1 MSSFGNYQ
9 DTLLNH
15 QTTQIS
21 HHTTNHSKLEDIKTK
36 LDTVA
41 TNTANIKLTADSVNL
56 NTDELEGKLDTINS
70 TLSSGIGGLPASL
83 TGSGNLKVSLQELGN
98 EGSER
103 LNVDVGSTVAQL
115 PSALTGEG
123 NLKVSIQE
131 DFTHNLSTS
140 AKQDT
145 QITHLSNIDTGID
158 NLEACVGSN
167 KVNVNISSGN
177 ITGFSTATLQGT
189 TNGKLDTI
197 NSSLGDVATE
207 STLQTIAEFNC
218 DTTDVTITG
227 GVNLPA
233 SLTGSGNLKVCIQE
247 LGNEG
252 SERLNVDIGN
262 AVAQLP
268 SALSGSGRL
277 KIENDFDGAV
287 TNTHLSELGTAIN
300 SAKLDVNIS
309 SGNISGFSTASLQ
322 GGGLPSALS
331 SDNLKVSLKETITV
345 PVSNSTLTNL
355 NDTINSNKL
364 DVNISS
370 GNISGF
376 STASLQG
383 GGLPSAL
390 SSDNLKV
397 SLKETITV
405 PVSNSTL
412 TNLNDAI
419 NSNKLDVNISSGNI
433 SGFSTASLQGGG
445 LPSALSSDNLKVSL
459 KESITVP
466 VSNGALTELASALN
480 SDKLDVNIAN
490 GGFGGAVTNSGLT
503 ALEACVGTD
512 NSTGPSKCISIGGTN
527 LLGGAIQEIAVD
539 GDGHLQVDILSSA
552 LPSGASTELTSA
564 VVATKTTL
572 HTTSELKELLSGVT
586 INSGAL
592 SSEFDFENYRHARFF
607 GITTASVGTDFLVM
621 GSNTSGG
628 TYYIMGENL
637 RSETIGSTHYIYSPH
652 IENLPRYIKIINKSG
667 STNYIFTKL
676 YVQLSE
682 GRVAV

>member
-1 MSSFGNYQ
+1 MNKLSLIDQTIGNH
-9 DTLLNH
+9 DLLG
-15 QTTQIS
+15 
-21 HHTTNHSKLEDIKTK
+21 
-36 LDTVA
+36 
-41 TNTANIKLTADSVNL
+41 
-56 NTDELEGKLDTINS
+56 ELQSIT
-70 TLSSGIGGLPASL
+70 SGITLPGAL
-83 TGSGNLKVSLQELGN
+83 TGSGNLKVSIQELGN

-103 LNVDVGSTVAQL
+103 LNVDVGSTVSQL

-167 KVNVNISSGN
+167 KVNVNISSG
-177 ITGFSTATLQGT
+177 
-189 TNGKLDTI
+189 LDA
-197 NSSLGDVATE
+197 VATE
-207 STLQTIAEFNC
+207 NTLNIIAEEFTKC
-218 DTTDVTITG
+218 DTDNVVITG
-227 GVNLPA
+227 GVILPA

-252 SERLNVDIGN
+252 SERLNVDVGN
-262 AVAQLP
+262 DITQLP
-268 SALSGSGRL
+268 TALSGSGRL
-277 KIENDFDGAV
+277 KIENDYTGAISH
-287 TNTHLSELGTAIN
+287 TALTELASAIN
-300 SAKLDVNIS
+300 SDKVDVNIS

-345 PVSNSTLTNL
+345 PVSNTTLTNL
-355 NDTINSNKL
+355 
-364 DVNISS
+364 
-370 GNISGF
+370 
-376 STASLQG
+376 
-383 GGLPSAL
+383 
-390 SSDNLKV
+390 DN
-397 SLKETITV
+397 
-405 PVSNSTL
+405 
-412 TNLNDAI
+412 AI
-419 NSNKLDVNISSGNI
+419 NSNKVDVNISSGNI

-459 KESITVP
+459 KESIAVGVTNTTLTNLDNAIN
-466 VSNGALTELASALN
+466 SN
-480 SDKLDVNIAN
+480 KVDVNISSGN
-490 GGFGGAVTNSGLT
+490 ISGFSTASLQGAGLPSALSSDNLKVSLKETIAVGVTNDGLT
-503 ALEACVGTD
+503 SLDSAIGTD
-512 NSTGPSKCISIGGTN
+512 GSAGPAKCMSIGGTN
-527 LLGGAIQEIAVD
+527 PLGGAIQEIAVD
-539 GDGHLQVDILSSA
+539 GEGHLSVDILTSA

-572 HTTSELKELLSGVT
+572 HTTSELKQLLSGVT

-607 GITTASVGTDFLVM
+607 GITTASVGTDIIVM

-628 TYYIMGENL
+628 TYYVMGENL
-637 RSETIGSTHYIYSPH
+637 RSETIGSTHYIYGPH
-652 IENLPRYIKIINKSG
+652 IENLPRYIKILNKSG
-667 STNYIFTKL
+667 STNYIFTNL